1 MSETIDFK
9 EMAKG
14 LPTVSNPDG
23 TSSQY
28 VSPYSMLMADG
39 TGAPALMNLAKLIP
53 YVGKVDISSLADLD
67 NLGSYGTCVMSIHTT
82 AQDPEHANIL
92 SSAVLVQ
99 FCFFTNAIR
108 QQILIS
114 GFTPKIWYRCMA
126 GINQGKWHRVDATL
140 VTTAT

>member
-1 MSETIDFK
+1 MSETMDFK

-14 LPTVSNPDG
+14 LPTVSKPDG

-28 VSPYSMLMADG
+28 VSPYSMLMTDD

-67 NLGSYGTCVMSIHTT
+67 NLGSYGTCVMSISSS
-82 AQDPEHANIL
+82 AYDPDHSNIL
-92 SSAVLVQ
+92 SASVLIQ
-99 FCFFTNAIR
+99 FCFFSKAIR

-114 GFTPKIWYRCMA
+114 GFEATIWYRCTT
-126 GINQGKWHRVDATL
+126 GINKGKWHRVNATCI
-140 VTTAT
+140 TPT